1 MRRFHTNPKV
11 QKVAYM
17 HFGHCTLCNLFFFQI
32 LAKVRCSLN
41 SVLAEVAYAN
51 CKFHFYYSNTEKY
64 YFGTLFLLRDG
75 PLEKL

>member
-32 LAKVRCSLN
+32 LVKVRCSLN
-41 SVLAEVAYAN
+41 SVLAEAAYAN
-51 CKFHFYYSNTEKY
+51 CKFHFIIPTLKNIILVLYFYY
-64 YFGTLFLLRDG
+64 GTDH
-75 PLEKL
+75 